1 MVPDRSVFI
10 ERFRLPPPG
19 ERALGR
25 VRVLA
30 ERDPT
35 AFQRAF
41 AEAVAQGER
50 VFLADPSWGAGE
62 HAQLQ
67 ALAAAEPAGPTDLG
81 WLGIPTGGTSGAIK
95 VARHDEVTI
104 SSAVQGFVQHF
115 SVGTVNAVGLLPLH
129 HVSGFMAWMRCA
141 LTGGQYQPWDWKR
154 IERGDRPAMRGD
166 NWFLSLVPTQLE
178 RLLGQAAAVDWLRQF
193 RAVFIGGGPS
203 WPGLVERGA
212 AVGLPLA
219 FSYGMTETAAM
230 VTALR
235 PEEFRAGQRG
245 SGQPLP
251 HVQVRIAG
259 DGGVWVNGASL
270 FRGYWPAWRE
280 PGEWATSDRGEW
292 GADRSLRLLG
302 RRDAVIISG
311 GEKIDPAEVEA
322 ALRAS
327 GVFADVAVVGVPD
340 PEWGQT
346 VVACH
351 PPLAGAFER
360 QRVEQALRVLARY
373 KWPKR
378 YVAVDPWPRTA
389 QGKLS
394 SAALLAAITPA
405 S

>member
-1 MVPDRSVFI
+1 MLSDPSAFI
-10 ERFRLPPPG
+10 ERFRLPAPEKRRPG
-19 ERALGR
+19 A

-30 ERDPT
+30 ERDPAT
-35 AFQRAF
+35 FQQAF
-41 AEAVAQGER
+41 AEAVATGER
-50 VFLADPSWGAGE
+50 VFLADPTWGAGE

-67 ALAAAEPAGPTDLG
+67 ALAAAEPVGPPELG

-104 SSAVQGFVQHF
+104 SSAVQGFAQHF
-115 SVGTVNAVGLLPLH
+115 RVGAVNAIGLLPLH

-141 LTGGQYQPWDWKR
+141 LTGGEYQPWDWKR
-154 IERGDRPAMRGD
+154 IERGDRPTVRGE

-178 RLLGQAAAVDWLRQF
+178 RLLGQADAVDWLRRF
-193 RAVFIGGGPS
+193 HAVFIGGGPS
-203 WPGLVERGA
+203 WPVLVERGA
-212 AVGLPLA
+212 AAGLPLA

-235 PEEFRAGQRG
+235 PEEFLAGQRG
-245 SGQPLP
+245 SGRPLP
-251 HVQVRIAG
+251 HAQVRIG
-259 DGGVWVNGASL
+259 DDGGVWVNGPSL

-292 GADRSLRLLG
+292 GADGSLRLLG
-302 RRDAVIISG
+302 RRDAIIISG
-311 GEKIDPAEVEA
+311 GEKIDPAGVEA

-327 GVFADVAVVGVPD
+327 GVFADVAVIGVPD
-340 PEWGQT
+340 PEWGQL

-351 PPLAGAFER
+351 PPLPGPLDS
-360 QRVEQALRVLARY
+360 QRVEEALRALARY

-378 YVAVDPWPRTA
+378 YVTVDPWPRTA

-394 SAALLAAITPA
+394 SSALLAAVARP